1 MEIKEMLETQMK
13 YLTDMGA
20 SVEEV
25 NKAQKAFEARLKD
38 IETRMT
44 PSRLVGP
51 MPGLEDEAKNFSL
64 LRAARAIISQD
75 WSTAGFEKEVFQE
88 ARKRAMSVGEDAS
101 MGYFVPNEI
110 LAGYIEL
117 LRAESVVMGMG
128 ATVLDGL
135 RGIPVTLPKQTG
147 GATGYWVGE
156 NESITESELTTGMIS
171 LTPKKVGAL
180 VKVSNETLKY
190 TNPSAEAL
198 IRNDL
203 FTTIALKIDY
213 TCLKGTGS
221 DNEPRGI
228 ANTPSINTVAIGT
241 NGGAPTFDYLYDMQ
255 YALQEDNAYRGKL
268 GFIFHPAT
276 RRRLVK
282 TKIAQYSTDTGGDY
296 VITPMVSDQALVSWM
311 GHPYKMTTQIPIDLT
326 KGSSTNCTEIYF
338 GNWAEL
344 LIGMWGGVELM
355 ASKETSTAFQTDQ
368 TWIRIL
374 QSVDIQVRHAQSF
387 CLINDATI
395 A

>member
-1 MEIKEMLETQMK
+1 MEIKELLEKQSE
-13 YLTDMGA
+13 YLKNMNL
-20 SVEEV
+20 SVETIESEM
-25 NKAQKAFEARLKD
+25 KAFEARLKD
-38 IETRMT
+38 MEVRMT
-44 PSRLVGP
+44 PSRVAP
-51 MPGLEDEAKNFSL
+51 IPGLESEAKNFSF
-64 LRAARAIISQD
+64 LRAVRSMITND
-75 WSTAGFEKEVFQE
+75 WADSGFEKEVFQQ
-88 ARKRAMSVGEDAS
+88 ARKKAMSIGTDSS

-117 LRAESVVMGMG
+117 LRAESVVMSMG
-128 ATVLDGL
+128 ATVLDNL
-135 RGIPVTLPKQTG
+135 TGIPVTLPKQTG

-156 NESITESELTTGMIS
+156 NEQITESELTTGMIS

-180 VKVSNETLKY
+180 VKISNETLKY

-213 TCLKGTGS
+213 TCLKGKGS
-221 DNEPRGI
+221 SNEPTGI
-228 ANTPSINTVAIGT
+228 ANVAGINTVAIGT
-241 NGGAPTFDYLYDMQ
+241 NGGAPTFDLLYDMQ

-268 GFIFHPAT
+268 GYIFHPAT

-296 VITPMVSDQALVSWM
+296 IIEPMTSESALISWM
-311 GHPYKMTTQIPIDLT
+311 GHPYKMTTQIPINLE
-326 KGSSTNCTEIYF
+326 KGSAANCTEIYF
-338 GNWAEL
+338 GNWAEM
-344 LIGMWGGVELM
+344 LIGMWGGIELM
-355 ASKETSTAFQTDQ
+355 ASKETSTAFEYDQ
-368 TWIRIL
+368 TWVRIL
-374 QSVDIQVRHAQSF
+374 QSIDIQVRHAQSF

>member
-1 MEIKEMLETQMK
+1 
-13 YLTDMGA
+13 
-20 SVEEV
+20 
-25 NKAQKAFEARLKD
+25 
-38 IETRMT
+38 
-44 PSRLVGP
+44 
-51 MPGLEDEAKNFSL
+51 
-64 LRAARAIISQD
+64 
-75 WSTAGFEKEVFQE
+75 
-88 ARKRAMSVGEDAS
+88 

-128 ATVLDGL
+128 ATVLDNL
-135 RGIPVTLPKQTG
+135 TGIPVTLPKQTG

-156 NESITESELTTGMIS
+156 NEQITSSELTTGMIS

-180 VKVSNETLKY
+180 VKISNETLKY

-213 TCLKGTGS
+213 TCLKGSGS
-221 DNEPRGI
+221 ANEPTGI
-228 ANTPSINTVAIGT
+228 ANVSDINTVAIGT
-241 NGGAPTFDYLYDMQ
+241 SGGAPTFDLLYDMQ

-268 GFIFHPAT
+268 GYLFHPAT

-282 TKIAQYSTDTGGDY
+282 TKVAQFTTDTDGEY
-296 VITPMVSDQALVSWM
+296 IIQPMTSESSLVSWM
-311 GHPYKMTTQIPIDLT
+311 GHPYKMTTQIPINLT
-326 KGSSTNCTEIYF
+326 KGNSTNCTEIYF
-338 GNWAEL
+338 GNWAEMI
-344 LIGMWGGVELM
+344 IGMWGGIELM
-355 ASKETSTAFQTDQ
+355 ASKETSTAFEYDQ
-368 TWIRIL
+368 TWVRIL
-374 QSVDIQVRHAQSF
+374 QSIDIQVRHAQSF

>member
-1 MEIKEMLETQMK
+1 MEIKEMLDAQMK

-20 SVEEV
+20 TIEEI
-25 NKAQKAFEARLKD
+25 NMARKSLETRMKDLEA
-38 IETRMT
+38 RMT
-44 PSRLVGP
+44 PSRVIGP
-51 MPGLEDEAKNFSL
+51 LPGLEDEAKNFSI

-88 ARKRAMSVGEDAS
+88 VRKRTMSIGEDSS

-128 ATVLDGL
+128 ATVLDNL
-135 RGIPVTLPKQTG
+135 RGVPVQLPKQTG
-147 GATGYWVGE
+147 GATAYWVGE
-156 NESITESELTTGMIS
+156 NESITASDLTTGMIT
-171 LTPKKVGAL
+171 LTPKKIGAL

-190 TNPSAEAL
+190 TNPSAEAV

-203 FTTIALKIDY
+203 FTTIALAID
-213 TCLKGTGS
+213 LAALRGSGS
-221 DNEPRGI
+221 DNEPCGI
-228 ANTPSINTVAIGT
+228 ANTASINTVAIGD

-255 YALQEDNAYRGKL
+255 YELQYDNAFRGKL
-268 GFIFHPAT
+268 GFLFHPAT

-282 TKIAQYSTDTGGDY
+282 TKIAQYSTDAGGDY
-296 VITPMVSDQALVSWM
+296 IIQPMVSDQALVSWM
-311 GHPYKMTTQIPIDLT
+311 GFPYKMTTQIPINLK
-326 KGSSTNCTEIYF
+326 KGNSTNCTEIYF

-344 LIGMWGGVELM
+344 LIGMWGGIELM

-374 QSVDIQVRHAQSF
+374 QSIDIQVRHPESF

>member
-1 MEIKEMLETQMK
+1 MEIKEMLDAQMK

-20 SVEEV
+20 TIEEI
-25 NKAQKAFEARLKD
+25 NMARKSLETRMKDLEA
-38 IETRMT
+38 RMT
-44 PSRLVGP
+44 PSRVIGP
-51 MPGLEDEAKNFSL
+51 LPGLEDEAKNFSI

-88 ARKRAMSVGEDAS
+88 VRKRTMSIGEDSS

-128 ATVLDGL
+128 ATVLDNL
-135 RGIPVTLPKQTG
+135 RGVPVQLPKQTG
-147 GATGYWVGE
+147 GATAYWVGE
-156 NESITESELTTGMIS
+156 NESITASDLTTGMIA
-171 LTPKKVGAL
+171 LTPKKIGAL

-190 TNPSAEAL
+190 TNPSAEAV

-203 FTTIALKIDY
+203 FTTIALAID
-213 TCLKGTGS
+213 LAALRGSGS
-221 DNEPRGI
+221 DNEPCGI
-228 ANTPSINTVAIGT
+228 ANTASINTVAIGA

-255 YALQEDNAYRGKL
+255 YELQYDNAFRGKL
-268 GFIFHPAT
+268 GFLFHPAT

-296 VITPMVSDQALVSWM
+296 IIQPMVSDQALVSWM
-311 GHPYKMTTQIPIDLT
+311 GFPYKMTTQIPINLT
-326 KGSSTNCTEIYF
+326 KGNATNCTEIYF

-344 LIGMWGGVELM
+344 LIGMWGGIELM

-374 QSVDIQVRHAQSF
+374 QSIDIQVRHPESF

>member
-1 MEIKEMLETQMK
+1 MEIKELLEKQSEFLKSIGTTTETIEANMK
-13 YLTDMGA
+13 AY
-20 SVEEV
+20 
-25 NKAQKAFEARLKD
+25 EARLKD
-38 IETRMT
+38 IESRMN
-44 PSRLVGP
+44 PGRVGP
-51 MPGLEDEAKNFSL
+51 LPGLENEAKNFSF
-64 LRAARAIISQD
+64 LRAVKSIITND
-75 WSTAGFEKEVFQE
+75 WTEAGFEKEVFQQ
-88 ARKRAMSVGEDAS
+88 ARKKAMSVGTDSS

-128 ATVLDGL
+128 CTVLDNL
-135 RGIPVTLPKQTG
+135 QGIPVTLPKQTG

-180 VKVSNETLKY
+180 VKISNETLKY
-190 TNPSAEAL
+190 TNPSADAL

-213 TCLKGTGS
+213 TVLKGAGS
-221 DNEPRGI
+221 EHEPRGI
-228 ANTPSINTVAIGT
+228 ANTTGISTVAIGAA
-241 NGGAPTFDYLYDMQ
+241 GGAPTFDHLYDMQ
-255 YALQEDNAYRGKL
+255 YALQASNAYRGKL
-268 GFIFHPAT
+268 GYIFHPAT

-282 TKIAQYSTDTGGDY
+282 TKVAQFTTDTSGEY
-296 VITPMVSDQALVSWM
+296 IIQPMTSESSLVSWM
-311 GHPYKMTTQIPIDLT
+311 GHPYKMTTQIPINLT
-326 KGSSTNCTEIYF
+326 KTTSSNCTEIYF
-338 GNWAEL
+338 GNWAEC
-344 LIGMWGGVELM
+344 LIGMWGGIELM

-368 TWIRIL
+368 TWVRIL
-374 QSVDIQVRHAQSF
+374 QSIDIQVRHAASF

>member
-1 MEIKEMLETQMK
+1 MEIKEMLDAQMK

-20 SVEEV
+20 TIEEI
-25 NKAQKAFEARLKD
+25 NMARKSLETRMKDLEA
-38 IETRMT
+38 RMT
-44 PSRLVGP
+44 PSRVIGP
-51 MPGLEDEAKNFSL
+51 LPGLEDEAKNFSI

-88 ARKRAMSVGEDAS
+88 VRKRTMSIGEDSS

-128 ATVLDGL
+128 ATVLDNL
-135 RGIPVTLPKQTG
+135 RGVPVQLPKQTG
-147 GATGYWVGE
+147 GATAYWVGE
-156 NESITESELTTGMIS
+156 NESITASDLTTGMIS
-171 LTPKKVGAL
+171 LTPKKIGAL

-190 TNPSAEAL
+190 TNPSAEAV

-203 FTTIALKIDY
+203 FTTIALAID
-213 TCLKGTGS
+213 LAALRGSGS
-221 DNEPRGI
+221 DNEPCGI
-228 ANTPSINTVAIGT
+228 ANTASINTVAIGA

-255 YALQEDNAYRGKL
+255 YELQYDNAFRGKL
-268 GFIFHPAT
+268 GFLFHPAT

-296 VITPMVSDQALVSWM
+296 IIQPMVSDQALVSWM
-311 GHPYKMTTQIPIDLT
+311 GFPYKMTTQIPINLT
-326 KGSSTNCTEIYF
+326 KGNATNCTEIYF

-344 LIGMWGGVELM
+344 LIGMWGGIELM

-374 QSVDIQVRHAQSF
+374 QSIDIQVRHPESF